1 MLKPQDVVVLCKLVS
16 LEAPQVPIHRLAA
29 ELKMSPSEVHHA
41 IHRGVEA
48 RLVEVVEHRT
58 LAHEKRVNRAAL
70 LELCLTGLKYV
81 FPVQPLSHARGMPTG
96 WAAPMLHGAEAHPGA
111 LPPVWPTA
119 DGPVTGVAVPPLYRC
134 VPEVARRD
142 PTFYALMAAVDAL
155 RTRCPRA
162 SRNAEVTL
170 ISLLGTP
177 RAVPAPP
184 RQVAVL

>member
-1 MLKPQDVVVLCKLVS
+1 
-16 LEAPQVPIHRLAA
+16 
-29 ELKMSPSEVHHA
+29 MSPSEVHHA

-48 RLVEVVEHRT
+48 HLVEVVEHRN

-81 FPVQPLSHARGMPTG
+81 FP
-96 WAAPMLHGAEAHPGA
+96 GA
-111 LPPVWPTA
+111 PPVARPGNAHRLGRPHAAGDRRPPRGAPAGLAHRGRPGGRPGGATLVPVRPRTWPGRT
-119 DGPVTGVAVPPLYRC
+119 
-134 VPEVARRD
+134 
-142 PTFYALMAAVDAL
+142 PTFYAMMAAVDAL

-162 SRNAEVTL
+162 SRAAEVTL

-184 RQVAVL
+184 RQAVLQ

>member
-1 MLKPQDVVVLCKLVS
+1 MLKPQDVVVFCKLVS
-16 LEAPQVPIHRLAA
+16 LEAPQVPIHRLAGD
-29 ELKMSPSEVHHA
+29 LNMSPSEVHHA

-48 RLVEVVEHRT
+48 HLVEVVEHRN

-81 FPVQPLSHARGMPTG
+81 FPVHPLSHARGMPTG
-96 WAAPMLHGAEAHPGA
+96 WAAPMLQGTAAHPGV
-111 LPPVWPTA
+111 LPPVWPTE
-119 DGPVTGVAVPPLYRC
+119 DGPVAGLAVPPLYRC
-134 VPEVARRD
+134 VPDVARQD
-142 PTFYALMAAVDAL
+142 PTFYAMMAAVDAL

-162 SRNAEVTL
+162 SRAAEVTL

-184 RQVAVL
+184 RQAVLQ